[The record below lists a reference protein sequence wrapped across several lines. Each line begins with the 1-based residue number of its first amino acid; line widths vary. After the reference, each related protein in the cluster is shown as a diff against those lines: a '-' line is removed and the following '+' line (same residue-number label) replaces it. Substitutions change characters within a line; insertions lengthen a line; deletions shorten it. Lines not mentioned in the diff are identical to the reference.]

1 MYGPELRTYGL
12 SAVVS
17 VLLGAGMGLGWHY
30 FADSAGG
37 RAVAAATTQLAQ
49 QDAPPQPL
57 SSNPPAAAESPVL
70 NAPQFP
76 GLSRYPQPAAHNG
89 AAATVGRGAEGN
101 SRQKLRKAVSQRDLR
116 SRSSD
121 S

>member
-37 RAVAAATTQLAQ
+37 TAVAAATTQLAQ

-57 SSNPPAAAESPVL
+57 SSNPPAAAENPVL

-76 GLSRYPQPAAHNG
+76 GLSRYPQPTAHNG
-89 AAATVGRGAEGN
+89 AAATVAKGA
-101 SRQKLRKAVSQRDLR
+101 
-116 SRSSD
+116 
-121 S
+121 